1 MPSRKESDSDGAK
14 PAMASPR
21 RGQERILSP
30 IERLSEVVF
39 GLIMTL
45 SITGAISVAEY
56 GKGDV
61 RTMLIGA
68 LGCNVA
74 WGLVDALM
82 YLVAVVTERYRALAL
97 LHAVRAEKD
106 TDIAHRMIAARLPPL
121 IAASIQPTA
130 LEQLRRQFAEMT
142 AIPTAG
148 LTRRDLLGALGVFLL
163 VFLTT
168 IPVVLPFLLP
178 VEPQRALRLSNTVAV
193 AMLFVLGYWL
203 GKYVSR
209 QPIVIGLCAV
219 LVGAA
224 LVVITI
230 ALGG

>member
-1 MPSRKESDSDGAK
+1 MLSRKESDKAGAK
-14 PAMASPR
+14 PAMAPSF

-56 GKGDV
+56 GKSDV

-68 LGCNVA
+68 LGCNAA

-82 YLVAVVTERYRALAL
+82 YLVVVVTERYRALTL
-97 LHAVRAEKD
+97 LHAVRAEKE
-106 TDIAHRMIAARLPPL
+106 TDLAHRMITDRLPPL

-130 LEQLRRQFAEMT
+130 LEQLRQHFAQMT

-178 VEPQRALRLSNTVAV
+178 VEPLRALRLSNAVAV
-193 AMLFVLGYWL
+193 AMLFALGYRL

-209 QPIVIGLCAV
+209 QPIVVGLSAV
-219 LVGAA
+219 VIGAA

>member
-1 MPSRKESDSDGAK
+1 MLSRKTSDNAGAK
-14 PAMASPR
+14 PAVAPSR
-21 RGQERILSP
+21 RGQERIVGP

-56 GKGDV
+56 GKSDV

-82 YLVAVVTERYRALAL
+82 YLVAVVSERYRALAL
-97 LHAVRAEKD
+97 LQAVRAEKD
-106 TDIAHRMIAARLPPL
+106 TDIAHRMIADRLPPL

-130 LEQLRRQFAEMT
+130 LEQLRRHFAEMT
-142 AIPTAG
+142 IPTAG

-178 VEPQRALRLSNTVAV
+178 LEPLRALRASQT
-193 AMLFVLGYWL
+193 
-203 GKYVSR
+203 
-209 QPIVIGLCAV
+209 Q
-219 LVGAA
+219 
-224 LVVITI
+224 
-230 ALGG
+230 